1 MMPTPQS
8 NATIVILVAK
18 VNLVAKRI
26 AAMIMAN
33 AIQRHD
39 YVSVRNTTLEIGKFQ
54 YSYV

>member
-1 MMPTPQS
+1 MPTPQS